1 MVASG
6 EVPSVEIVSRN
17 LIKSAPHWSAF
28 YALDLVTVLAG
39 AFLAVTFLAV
49 AFWRCQTFRA
59 LFVLLVLAD
68 AALGVAALVAL
79 ALVTP
84 TLGLVAFFAGV
95 AGLLP
100 ALSAIQ
106 PSASSKVTASGLT
119 SLGKVTLTF

>member
-1 MVASG
+1 M
-6 EVPSVEIVSRN
+6 EILSRN

-28 YALDLVTVLAG
+28 YYALDLVTVLAG

-49 AFWRCQTFRA
+49 AFLA
-59 LFVLLVLAD
+59 LPDFAAAVFVLLVLAD

-79 ALVTP
+79 ALVAP

-106 PSASSKVTASGLT
+106 PSAWSKVTASGLT